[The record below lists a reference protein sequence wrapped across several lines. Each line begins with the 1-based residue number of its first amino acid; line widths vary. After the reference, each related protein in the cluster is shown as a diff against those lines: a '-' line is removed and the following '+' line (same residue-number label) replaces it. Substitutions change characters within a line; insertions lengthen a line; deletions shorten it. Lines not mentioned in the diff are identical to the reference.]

1 MEIEKRRNKDLWSR
15 GKEKDTMFPLINY
28 VWKMSE
34 LKVDAWIGVCTL
46 QQDKD
51 NHKGE
56 HSWLE

>member
-1 MEIEKRRNKDLWSR
+1 
-15 GKEKDTMFPLINY
+15 MFPLINY